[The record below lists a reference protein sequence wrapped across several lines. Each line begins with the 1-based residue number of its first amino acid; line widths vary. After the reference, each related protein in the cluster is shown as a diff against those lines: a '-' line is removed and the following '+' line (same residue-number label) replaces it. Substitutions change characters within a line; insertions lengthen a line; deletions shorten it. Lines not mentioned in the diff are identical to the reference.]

1 MVRNGEHKCSSR
13 SDIQDDKTISE
24 DQSAN
29 KVDVEPSGMQEQT
42 KHQQLPAVHEEDT
55 QAPVNKS
62 TPRINEPKSHTAV
75 AERPVDTNYS
85 KAVQMVPGPQDYYNV
100 NAAYKE
106 GSDGF
111 GNHIFTGMM
120 TFMMGVMTM
129 VRMTKNMP
137 KKLSETRH
145 YPSPVYEEPIRQRP
159 DHPYQLQSP
168 GISTAEYLSMMK
180 RLGDLEEKVIILTNR
195 PIEMPPEKEE
205 ILNNALKRI
214 ESLEI
219 ELSHTK
225 RSLEDSRVQQQE
237 FAAYLEKKKKKKN
250 IFGF

>member
-111 GNHIFTGMM
+111 GNHIFT
-120 TFMMGVMTM
+120 
-129 VRMTKNMP
+129 
-137 KKLSETRH
+137 
-145 YPSPVYEEPIRQRP
+145 
-159 DHPYQLQSP
+159 
-168 GISTAEYLSMMK
+168 AEYLSMMK